1 MVDVTFSVACGAML
15 SFWEAEPSPEQPAH
29 QHVVEKGWVLE
40 LQWEQ
45 VTDLVDGPAADT
57 TRPNLVPEVAHL
69 KKMPAKHACRNA
81 CKNISDAHACHVHG

>member
-1 MVDVTFSVACGAML
+1 MTFSVACGAML

-69 KKMPAKHACRNA
+69 KKMPAKMHAKTYQMLMHA
-81 CKNISDAHACHVHG
+81 MSMGDAMS